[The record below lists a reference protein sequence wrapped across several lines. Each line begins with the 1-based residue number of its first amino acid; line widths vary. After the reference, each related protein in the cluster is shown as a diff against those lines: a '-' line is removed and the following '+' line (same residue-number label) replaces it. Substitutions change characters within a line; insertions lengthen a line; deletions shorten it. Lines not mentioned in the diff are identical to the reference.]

1 MDRKRFLELCQRSA
15 VGEKVYVVY
24 DGIDFKPVGYEL
36 AFDEKGNLLHSAV
49 LKDKTKIS
57 YLKARLNRIEEKG
70 GVNDDN

>member
-15 VGEKVYVVY
+15 VGENVCVVY

-36 AFDEKGNLLHSAV
+36 AFDDKGNPLHSAV
-49 LKDKTKIS
+49 LIDKTKIS
-57 YLKARLNRIEEKG
+57 YLKARLSKVEEKG